1 MRDLNDTSLTQHA
14 VDAASKAEDPRTRQI
29 SAALIRHL
37 HAFVREIEPTQREWE
52 YAIDFLTRTGAKCT
66 DVRQEFILLSDV
78 LGVSMLVDA
87 INHRNPQGAT
97 ETTVFGPFFVAAR
110 PELALGA
117 DISAGLAGTALYV
130 SGTVR
135 DLDGAPIAGA
145 LVDCWHS
152 DEEGFYDVQRRDDLA
167 LRGAFRTDAEGRF
180 WFWTVRP
187 KFYPIPDDGP
197 VGEMLRAQGRHPF
210 RPEHVH
216 FMIAAE
222 GFETLVTH
230 VFIDGDPY
238 LDSDVV
244 FGVKNSLV
252 TSYAE
257 CEAGIAPDGT
267 TRNEPYLALDYDFV
281 LAAAGNKAS

>member
-1 MRDLNDTSLTQHA
+1 MRDLDDTSLTEHA
-14 VDAASKAEDPRTRQI
+14 VAAASQAGDARTRQI

-52 YAIDFLTRTGAKCT
+52 AAIDFLTRTGRMCT
-66 DVRQEFILLSDV
+66 DTRQEFILLSDV

-87 INHRNPQGAT
+87 INDRHPQGAT

-117 DISAGLAGTALYV
+117 DMSAGVEGTSMYV

-135 DLDGAPIAGA
+135 GLDGAPVAGA
-145 LVDCWHS
+145 GVDCWHS
-152 DEEGFYDVQRRDDLA
+152 DEDGYYDVQRRETLA
-167 LRGAFRTDAEGRF
+167 LRAAFRTDDEGRF
-180 WFWTVRP
+180 WFWSVRP

-216 FMIAAE
+216 FMISAD
-222 GFETLVTH
+222 GFDTLVTH
-230 VFIDGDPY
+230 VFIDGDHY

-244 FGVKNSLV
+244 FGVKSSLG
-252 TSYAE
+252 TDYRQGE
-257 CEAGIAPDGT
+257 PGTAPDGT
-267 TRNEPYLALDYDFV
+267 VREAPYLALDYDFV
-281 LAAAGNKAS
+281 LAPKGGAR